1 MGISM
6 RIVSILGFAASV
18 ACFTAGC
25 ATSSRGPQQVQE
37 VEPGT
42 YSIGINRSSKTLL
55 SSTDK
60 GTIGEA
66 VDKAGEYCHS
76 KGRNLQSR
84 RPPAITSFSR
94 AFLRPY
100 TLNELDRRL
109 QPTKS
114 PGGPT
119 EKGADR
125 SRRPRLII
133 KVL

>member
-1 MGISM
+1 M

-60 GTIGEA
+60 ATIGEA
-66 VDKAGEYCHS
+66 VDKAGESIHARAEGPNGATFVREAVVNLRGGIPDKLLVWQQGAPHS
-76 KGRNLQSR
+76 GVRGLR
-84 RPPAITSFSR
+84 RVI
-94 AFLRPY
+94 
-100 TLNELDRRL
+100 
-109 QPTKS
+109 
-114 PGGPT
+114 
-119 EKGADR
+119 
-125 SRRPRLII
+125 
-133 KVL
+133 

>member
-1 MGISM
+1 MQKEGGDKQCKQNGTLSM

-25 ATSSRGPQQVQE
+25 ATSSRVPQQVQE

-76 KGRNLQSR
+76 KGQNLSVKTAAGNNIVFTCV
-84 RPPAITSFSR
+84 PAP
-94 AFLRPY
+94 LHP
-100 TLNELDRRL
+100 
-109 QPTKS
+109 Q
-114 PGGPT
+114 
-119 EKGADR
+119 
-125 SRRPRLII
+125 
-133 KVL
+133 

>member
-1 MGISM
+1 M
-6 RIVSILGFAASV
+6 RIVSILGFVASV

-76 KGRNLQSR
+76 KGKISQSR
-84 RPPAITSFSR
+84 RPPAARIC
-94 AFLRPY
+94 
-100 TLNELDRRL
+100 RL

-114 PGGPT
+114 PGEPT

-125 SRRPRLII
+125 SRRADTP
-133 KVL
+133 

>member
-1 MGISM
+1 MQKEGGDKQCKQNGTLSM

-25 ATSSRGPQQVQE
+25 ATSSRGPQQIQE

-76 KGRNLQSR
+76 KGQNLSVKTAAGNNIVFTCV
-84 RPPAITSFSR
+84 PAP
-94 AFLRPY
+94 LHP
-100 TLNELDRRL
+100 
-109 QPTKS
+109 Q
-114 PGGPT
+114 
-119 EKGADR
+119 
-125 SRRPRLII
+125 
-133 KVL
+133 